1 MAAEE
6 ILNSHEI
13 IDTTQNAVIEAADSV
28 AQVVE
33 SVEHQISGHG
43 GAFYENPEFWVAMA
57 FVLVVLAL
65 SRPIARLLG
74 ELLNRRI
81 EAIADR
87 ITEAQKLNEDAQKL
101 LSEYEKKY
109 LNAEKEARN
118 ILRRSQ
124 KEIEL
129 LKEERLKKLEADMEM
144 RQKEAEQRIEATQ
157 EAAVKEIMA
166 LTSEAAIRALKEVL
180 ARDLTK
186 KEQDRLIEASIAEIA
201 KLK

>member
-28 AQVVE
+28 VQVVE

-118 ILRRSQ
+118 ILRRSE

-186 KEQDRLIEASIAEIA
+186 KEQDRLIEASIAEIS